1 MIVSHLI
8 PKTNCFP
15 RAWESITRARTRK
28 RSLMG
33 INSFLGSFESMGINS
48 IFGNQLPI
56 WAIKANC
63 FPSRFVLHVREGRS
77 RRLVLHVPGLGIQS
91 GRNPA
96 GGENE
101 STKKETPSQ
110 TRGGREGK
118 RLVLVCGRH
127 LTVVLSQFPM
137 RSEYHNVLEI
147 VGRHDINEGF
157 RAGHTIPCPI
167 VHLNTDPSGKGDARP
182 C

>member
-1 MIVSHLI
+1 MMTATLAH
-8 PKTNCFP
+8 
-15 RAWESITRARTRK
+15 A
-28 RSLMG
+28 
-33 INSFLGSFESMGINS
+33 
-48 IFGNQLPI
+48 
-56 WAIKANC
+56 
-63 FPSRFVLHVREGRS
+63 
-77 RRLVLHVPGLGIQS
+77 PGLGIQTRLAS
-91 GRNPA
+91 STSV
-96 GGENE
+96 NE
-101 STKKETPSQ
+101 TQKETPSQ